1 MKRDVLALW
10 CSICNERLIQIKM
23 KTTATKNRVEILKGD
38 LIRFKINE
46 REVIWSIDNFSNKN
60 GLLIFD
66 FFGIK
71 SIKPGEYEVIRNGSV
86 INN

>member
-1 MKRDVLALW
+1 
-10 CSICNERLIQIKM
+10 M

-46 REVIWSIDNFSNKN
+46 REITWTIDNFLSENN

-71 SIKPGEYEVIRNGSV
+71 SIKPEEYEVIRNGSV
-86 INN
+86 INQ

>member
-1 MKRDVLALW
+1 
-10 CSICNERLIQIKM
+10 M
-23 KTTATKNRVEILKGD
+23 KTTATETRVEILKGD

-46 REVIWSIDNFSNKN
+46 REITWPIDNFTNN

-86 INN
+86 INK

>member
-1 MKRDVLALW
+1 MK
-10 CSICNERLIQIKM
+10 
-23 KTTATKNRVEILKGD
+23 ATETRVGILKGD

-46 REVIWSIDNFSNKN
+46 REITWPIENFSNKN

-71 SIKPGEYEVIRNGSV
+71 SIKPGEYKVIRNGSV
-86 INN
+86 INQ

>member
-1 MKRDVLALW
+1 
-10 CSICNERLIQIKM
+10 M
-23 KTTATKNRVEILKGD
+23 KTTATETRVDILKGD

-46 REVIWSIDNFSNKN
+46 REITWPIDNFLSENN

-66 FFGIK
+66 LFGIK

-86 INN
+86 INQ

>member
-1 MKRDVLALW
+1 
-10 CSICNERLIQIKM
+10 M

-38 LIRFKINE
+38 LIRFRINE
-46 REVIWSIDNFSNKN
+46 REITWTIDNFLSENN

-71 SIKPGEYEVIRNGSV
+71 SIKPEEYKVIRNGNV

>member
-1 MKRDVLALW
+1 
-10 CSICNERLIQIKM
+10 M
-23 KTTATKNRVEILKGD
+23 KTPATKNRVEILKGD
-38 LIRFKINE
+38 LIRFKLNE
-46 REVIWSIDNFSNKN
+46 REITWPIDNFSNKD

>member
-1 MKRDVLALW
+1 M
-10 CSICNERLIQIKM
+10 E
-23 KTTATKNRVEILKGD
+23 TTTRVDILKGD

-46 REVIWSIDNFSNKN
+46 REITWPIDNFSNKD

-71 SIKPGEYEVIRNGSV
+71 SIKPGEYDVIRNGSI
-86 INN
+86 INQ

>member
-1 MKRDVLALW
+1 
-10 CSICNERLIQIKM
+10 M

-38 LIRFKINE
+38 LIRFRINE
-46 REVIWSIDNFSNKN
+46 REITWTIDNFLSENN

-71 SIKPGEYEVIRNGSV
+71 SIKPEEYEVIRNGSV
-86 INN
+86 INK

>member
-1 MKRDVLALW
+1 
-10 CSICNERLIQIKM
+10 M
-23 KTTATKNRVEILKGD
+23 KTTATETRVDILKGD

-46 REVIWSIDNFSNKN
+46 REITWPIDNFSNKN
-60 GLLIFD
+60 GLLVFD

-86 INN
+86 INQ

>member
-1 MKRDVLALW
+1 M
-10 CSICNERLIQIKM
+10 ETT
-23 KTTATKNRVEILKGD
+23 KTRVEILKGD

-46 REVIWSIDNFSNKN
+46 REITWPIDNFTNKD

-86 INN
+86 INQ

>member
-1 MKRDVLALW
+1 M
-10 CSICNERLIQIKM
+10 ETT
-23 KTTATKNRVEILKGD
+23 KTRVDILKGD

-46 REVIWSIDNFSNKN
+46 REITWPIENFSNKD

-86 INN
+86 INK

>member
-1 MKRDVLALW
+1 
-10 CSICNERLIQIKM
+10 M

-38 LIRFKINE
+38 LIRFRINE
-46 REVIWSIDNFSNKN
+46 REITWTIDNFLSENN

-71 SIKPGEYEVIRNGSV
+71 SIKPEEYEVIRNGNV
-86 INN
+86 INK

>member
-1 MKRDVLALW
+1 M
-10 CSICNERLIQIKM
+10 ETT
-23 KTTATKNRVEILKGD
+23 KTRVDILKGD
-38 LIRFKINE
+38 LIRLKINE
-46 REVIWSIDNFSNKN
+46 REITWPIDNFTNKD

-86 INN
+86 INQ

>member
-1 MKRDVLALW
+1 
-10 CSICNERLIQIKM
+10 M
-23 KTTATKNRVEILKGD
+23 KTTKTRVDILKGD

-46 REVIWSIDNFSNKN
+46 REITWPIENFSNKN

-86 INN
+86 INQ

>member
-1 MKRDVLALW
+1 
-10 CSICNERLIQIKM
+10 M
-23 KTTATKNRVEILKGD
+23 KTTTTKNRVEILKGD
-38 LIRFKINE
+38 LIKFKINE
-46 REVIWSIDNFSNKN
+46 REITWPIDNFSNKN

-71 SIKPGEYEVIRNGSV
+71 SIKPEEYKVIRNGNV

>member
-1 MKRDVLALW
+1 
-10 CSICNERLIQIKM
+10 M

-46 REVIWSIDNFSNKN
+46 REVIWLIDNFLSENN
-60 GLLIFD
+60 GVLMFD

-71 SIKPGEYEVIRNGSV
+71 SIKPGEYEVIRNGNV
-86 INN
+86 INK

>member
-1 MKRDVLALW
+1 MKA
-10 CSICNERLIQIKM
+10 
-23 KTTATKNRVEILKGD
+23 TATKTRVDILKGD

-46 REVIWSIDNFSNKN
+46 REITWPIENFSNKN

-71 SIKPGEYEVIRNGSV
+71 SIKPGEYEVIRNGSI
-86 INN
+86 INK

>member
-1 MKRDVLALW
+1 M
-10 CSICNERLIQIKM
+10 ETT
-23 KTTATKNRVEILKGD
+23 KTRVDILKGD

-46 REVIWSIDNFSNKN
+46 REITWPIENFSNKN

-71 SIKPGEYEVIRNGSV
+71 SIKPGEYEVIRNGSA
-86 INN
+86 INQ

>member
-1 MKRDVLALW
+1 M
-10 CSICNERLIQIKM
+10 ETT
-23 KTTATKNRVEILKGD
+23 KTRVDILKGD

-46 REVIWSIDNFSNKN
+46 REITWPIENFSNKN

-71 SIKPGEYEVIRNGSV
+71 SIKPGEYEVIRNGSI

>member
-1 MKRDVLALW
+1 
-10 CSICNERLIQIKM
+10 M
-23 KTTATKNRVEILKGD
+23 KTTATKTRVDILKGD

-46 REVIWSIDNFSNKN
+46 REITWPIENFSNKN

-71 SIKPGEYEVIRNGSV
+71 SIKPEEYEVIRNGSA
-86 INN
+86 INK

>member
-1 MKRDVLALW
+1 M
-10 CSICNERLIQIKM
+10 ETT
-23 KTTATKNRVEILKGD
+23 KTRVDILKGD

-46 REVIWSIDNFSNKN
+46 REITWPIENFSNKN
-60 GLLIFD
+60 GLLVFD

-71 SIKPGEYEVIRNGSV
+71 SIKPGEYEVIRNGNV